1 MIRLRAALLLLF
13 ALLVSLAWSAN
24 LDYYKILGVS
34 KSASERDIKS
44 SVSQIWTLQWLAD
57 THPFIS
63 AYRRQSKKFHPDK
76 HDGNDKEEASKRFVE
91 ISEGGASLIV
101 SSQYAITDCLE
112 TAYEVLSS
120 KEKRGIYDRYGHVC
134 RVHSKLFGHVR

>member
-44 SVSQIWTLQWLAD
+44 SVAD
-57 THPFIS
+57 VDT
-63 AYRRQSKKFHPDK
+63 A
-76 HDGNDKEEASKRFVE
+76 V
-91 ISEGGASLIV
+91 V
-101 SSQYAITDCLE
+101 S
-112 TAYEVLSS
+112 
-120 KEKRGIYDRYGHVC
+120 
-134 RVHSKLFGHVR
+134 